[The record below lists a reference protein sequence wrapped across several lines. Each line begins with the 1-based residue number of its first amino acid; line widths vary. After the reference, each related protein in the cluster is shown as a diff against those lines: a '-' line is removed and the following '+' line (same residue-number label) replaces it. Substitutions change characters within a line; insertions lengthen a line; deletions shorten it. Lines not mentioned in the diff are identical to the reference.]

1 MEAVVKIT
9 VGLGLVFLGLGYLYR
24 PAGVLRLHALG
35 RHFFFNDAHLLNYRR
50 ARGVIYFALG
60 AVLLYSGFLNLAPAP
75 AARPTA
81 DLREGY
87 RAFNERRFKDA
98 VDVAATY
105 LTIDP
110 SNAHADFLLRQ
121 ARLAAKRAGQSRH

>member
-1 MEAVVKIT
+1 MEAVIKI
-9 VGLGLVFLGLGYLYR
+9 VGGLALALLGLGYLYR

-35 RHFFFNDAHLLNYRR
+35 RHLFFNDAHLLNFRR
-50 ARGVIYFALG
+50 ARGVIFFALG
-60 AVLLYSGFLNLAPAP
+60 AVLLYSGFLNLSPAP
-75 AARPTA
+75 SARPMA

-98 VDVAATY
+98 VNIAATY

-110 SNAHADFLLRQ
+110 SNPHADFLLRQ
-121 ARLAAKRAGQSRH
+121 ARLAAKRAGQPR